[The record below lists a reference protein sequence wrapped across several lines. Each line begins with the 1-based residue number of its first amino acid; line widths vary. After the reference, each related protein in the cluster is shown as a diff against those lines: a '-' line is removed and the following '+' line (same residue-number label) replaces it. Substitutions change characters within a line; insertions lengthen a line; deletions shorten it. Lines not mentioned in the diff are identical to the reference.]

1 MVFGVKLDDFRFPP
15 FSSDLSRTDFEVK
28 VFEGG
33 VGIVAA
39 ENTSVTGHSSV
50 LTLDVIVPG
59 IRFGVIVP
67 GTRFGD
73 EIRSKLFPCNLFGD
87 ERIFGL
93 CSTKCNF
100 V

>member
-1 MVFGVKLDDFRFPP
+1 
-15 FSSDLSRTDFEVK
+15 
-28 VFEGG
+28 
-33 VGIVAA
+33 
-39 ENTSVTGHSSV
+39 

-67 GTRFGD
+67 GTRFGE

-87 ERIFGL
+87 ERIFEV